1 LIRGECGGSIAG
13 NDQEAVGAGLKA
25 RSTQSASP
33 MTGTNHKDVLVDLTD
48 RTGPDTGDAPID
60 DRNLARPA
68 QAWAQTL
75 VWVPATKQSAYFARR
90 VAALNRRLGPLLAAL
105 DVSENPDEKLPEDMQ
120 WLRDNVRLVWVA
132 QSAVRESA
140 PALRRVPHVRTPAN
154 VVLPRVLAIAQDLL
168 AAIEYRYSDHA
179 FTSYMEAFQTVTGLN
194 MSELAL
200 MIPALK
206 LVALEEFTERAE
218 RVLAEP
224 KQPQRVSDLIG
235 SLRQLSEAPWKDLLE
250 SLIVFERVLA
260 ADPAGAYARMDFPSR
275 ELYRHTVA
283 HFATNSGGSELEIAQ
298 LAVDLAQRAMK
309 EHEPDPRLLWRR
321 SHVGYYLIGE
331 GADELRARA
340 GVRLP
345 LGERLQAFLRRH
357 PDEFYLGGIETL
369 TLLIVIAIMTPVY
382 NNFNSFLGRIF
393 AIILLL
399 LPCSQSAVEVMN
411 YLTTALLPARILPKL
426 DFSAGIPDDCVTM
439 VAVPSLLL
447 REKQVRRLVEDLE
460 VRYLGNRSRNLHFA
474 LLTDLPDSAE
484 TPNEDD
490 PLVELCEE
498 LIEALNQKYA
508 ADGFGGFAFFHRH
521 RAFNPRE
528 GVWMG
533 WERKRGKL
541 LDFNRLINGDFDSFP
556 VKVGDL
562 SLLPKVRFVLTL
574 DADTELPRG
583 TAHRLV
589 GAMAHPLNQA
599 IVDPRENLVVAG
611 YGILQPRV
619 GISVQSASMSRLANI
634 YSGQTGFDIYT
645 RATSDVYQDLK
656 GEGIFTGKGIYEVE
670 TLSRVLEHRFPRN
683 ALLSHDLIEGAYARA
698 GLVSDVEVIDD
709 YPSHYSAYNRRK
721 HRWVRGD
728 WQIVSWLAGRVPDE
742 AGRRV
747 PNPISFLS
755 RWKILDNLR
764 RSLVEPGIFLLFI
777 LGWTVLPGNP
787 LYWTLVTIAILFVPP
802 WFQFAFSVIRAL
814 VAGRFRPIGDA
825 AAALGATM
833 VSVFLTL
840 TFLAHQTL
848 ISADAVFRTFY
859 RQMVSGQRLL
869 EWETAA
875 EAEVEAGKRRFVDL
889 LLNWTPVVAL
899 LVGAVVYL
907 SHNHAV
913 RIAWPILFLWAFSK
927 PVSFWL
933 NRPPRPLHQKV
944 SATDRR
950 FLRRVALHTW
960 RYFATFSNQEHNW
973 LVPDNVQEEPAKIA
987 ARISPTNLGFLLNA
1001 WQVACEF
1008 GYLTVPQF
1016 IEQTVRTMDTVAR
1029 LPKERGH
1036 LYNWY
1041 STRTLEPDIPRFIST
1056 VDSGNLAAS
1065 LIALQGGCRTLL
1077 QQPLLKPALLEG
1089 YTDHLGALADLK
1101 IISRRTARSFEEQPE
1116 IPWLDRL
1123 LSPVELPPV
1132 SETSDDD
1139 ANWFAAQIRNLAE
1152 VVWQNVSDYMP
1163 WLLPEF
1169 APLRHDPALA
1179 PLDCDAISLA
1189 RLPDC
1194 IEQLRRQLEVAVT
1207 LGVEPSDVRQK
1218 LLLQL
1223 PAARLNSLRLVEL
1236 LRSIAVQCERLVRDM
1251 DFAFL
1256 LDPRRKILSI
1266 GYDAEAGKVHAACY
1280 DLLASEARIANFI
1293 AIAKD
1298 EIPQESWFL
1307 LSRSHVVA
1315 YGRPVLISWT
1325 GTMFEYLMPSVWMR
1339 SYPDTLLERS
1349 KEAAVLAQ
1357 QEYASK
1363 KGVPWGISECAFAK
1377 TDEQGTYNYR
1387 AFGIPQLA
1395 LQQDEDRLVVAPY
1408 ATMLALAIDPA
1419 AAIRNLRGMNK
1430 RGWLGKFGYYEAA
1443 DFTADVRPSR
1453 RQRYALVRS
1462 WMAHHQGMSL
1472 LAIANFLKS
1481 DVVQQWF
1488 RRDPRV
1494 QATELLLQERPV
1506 AHVAAAPRK
1515 KRRTKAAIQ

>member
-1 LIRGECGGSIAG
+1 MIS
-13 NDQEAVGAGLKA
+13 
-25 RSTQSASP
+25 
-33 MTGTNHKDVLVDLTD
+33 TNHRDVLVDTSD
-48 RTGPDTGDAPID
+48 RTEPDTVEA
-60 DRNLARPA
+60 PA
-68 QAWAQTL
+68 QHRDLAQSAKAWAHQL
-75 VWVPATKQSAYFARR
+75 VWVPATKQSAHFAQRLI
-90 VAALNRRLGPLLAAL
+90 ALNRRLNPLLAEL
-105 DVSENPDEKLPEDMQ
+105 DVPVDPDEKLPEDMQ
-120 WLRDNVRLVWVA
+120 WLRDNVRLVRVA
-132 QSAVRESA
+132 QNSVRESA
-140 PALRRVPHVRTPAN
+140 SALRRVPHVRTPAN

-168 AAIEYRYSDHA
+168 DAAGYRYSDHA
-179 FTSYMEAFQTVTGLN
+179 FTTYMEAFQTVTALN

-200 MIPALK
+200 LIPSLK

-218 RVLAEP
+218 KVLAAP
-224 KQPQRVSDLIG
+224 TQPQRVSDLIG
-235 SLRQLSEAPWKDLLE
+235 SLRELSEAPWKDLLE
-250 SLIVFERVLA
+250 PLIVFERVLA
-260 ADPAGAYARMDFPSR
+260 TDPALAYARMDFQSR

-283 HFATNSGGSELEIAQ
+283 HFAANSDCTELEIAQ
-298 LAVDLAQRAMK
+298 MAIDLGKRAAK
-309 EHEPDPRLLWRR
+309 EHEPDPRLIWRR
-321 SHVGYYLIGE
+321 SHVGYYLIDE

-345 LGERLQAFLRRH
+345 IGERFQAFLRRH

-382 NNFNSFLGRIF
+382 NSFNSFLGRIL

-399 LPCSQSAVEVMN
+399 LPCSQAAVEVMN
-411 YLTTALLPARILPKL
+411 YLTTALLHPRILPKL
-426 DFSAGIPDDCVTM
+426 DFSAGIPDDCVTI
-439 VAVPSLLL
+439 VAVPTLLL
-447 REKQVRRLVEDLE
+447 QEKQVRRLVEDLE
-460 VRYLGNRSRNLHFA
+460 VRYLGNMSRNLHFA
-474 LLTDLPDSAE
+474 LLTDLADSAE
-484 TPNEDD
+484 TPNEED
-490 PLVELCEE
+490 PLVDLCEE
-498 LIEALNQKYA
+498 LIVGLNKKYA
-508 ADGFGGFAFFHRH
+508 GNGFGTFALFHRH
-521 RAFNPRE
+521 RAYNPRE

-541 LDFNRLINGDFDSFP
+541 LDFNRFINGAYDSFP

-562 SLLPKVRFVLTL
+562 KLLPKVRFVLTL

-583 TAHRLV
+583 TANRLI
-589 GAMAHPLNQA
+589 GAMTHPLNQA
-599 IVDPRENLVVAG
+599 IVDPRENVVVAG

-709 YPSHYSAYNRRK
+709 YPSHYSAFNRRK

-777 LGWTVLPGNP
+777 LGWTVLPGTP
-787 LYWTLVTIAILFVPP
+787 LYWTLVTISILFVPP
-802 WFQFAFSVIRAL
+802 WFQFAFSVLRAL
-814 VAGRFRPIGDA
+814 LAGRFRPIRDA
-825 AAALGATM
+825 ATGLLATM

-840 TFLAHQTL
+840 TFLAHQTM

-859 RQMVSGQRLL
+859 RRLVSKQRLL

-875 EAEVEAGKRRFVDL
+875 EAEVETGKRRFVDA

-899 LVGAVVYL
+899 VVGVVVYF
-907 SHNHAV
+907 SHHHGLRVAL
-913 RIAWPILFLWAFSK
+913 PILFLWAFSK

-933 NRPPRPLHQKV
+933 NRPPRPLHQHA
-944 SATDRR
+944 SARDRR
-950 FLRRVALHTW
+950 FLRHIALYIW
-960 RYFATFSNQEHNW
+960 RYFATFSNEEHNW
-973 LVPDNVQEEPAKIA
+973 LIPDNVQEEPAKMA

-1001 WQVACEF
+1001 RQVACEL

-1016 IEQTVRTMDTVAR
+1016 VEQTTRTMETVER
-1029 LPKERGH
+1029 LKKERGH

-1041 STRTLEPDIPRFIST
+1041 GTRTLEPDLPRFIST

-1065 LIALQGGCRTLL
+1065 LISLKGGCLTLL

-1089 YTDHLGALADLK
+1089 YADHLCALAESK
-1101 IISRRTARSFEEQPE
+1101 VISKRIARSFEAQTET
-1116 IPWLDRL
+1116 PWLDRL
-1123 LSPVELPPV
+1123 LSPVELPP
-1132 SETSDDD
+1132 SDESSTD
-1139 ANWFAAQIRNLAE
+1139 ASWFAAQTANLTDQIRQTVN
-1152 VVWQNVSDYMP
+1152 DYMP

-1169 APLRHDPALA
+1169 EALRDDPALETLA
-1179 PLDCDAISLA
+1179 DCDAQPLA
-1189 RLPDC
+1189 RLPEC
-1194 IEQLRRQLEVAVT
+1194 IEQLRSKLEVAVT
-1207 LGVEPSDVRQK
+1207 LGVEPAELRQK

-1223 PAARLNSLRLVEL
+1223 PAARLNSLRLVEQ
-1236 LRSIAVQCERLVRDM
+1236 LRTIAAQSEKLFRDM

-1256 LDPRRKILSI
+1256 LDRRRKILSI
-1266 GYDAEAGKVHAACY
+1266 GYDAEAKKVHAACY
-1280 DLLASEARIANFI
+1280 DLLASEARIANFV
-1293 AIAKD
+1293 AIAKG

-1315 YGRPVLISWT
+1315 YDRPVLISWT
-1325 GTMFEYLMPSVWMR
+1325 GTMFEYLMPSLWMR

-1349 KEAAVLAQ
+1349 KEASVLAQ
-1357 QEYASK
+1357 QEYASSK
-1363 KGVPWGISECAFAK
+1363 HIPWGISECAFAK

-1387 AFGIPQLA
+1387 AFGVPELA

-1408 ATMLALAIDPA
+1408 ATMLALAIDPG
-1419 AAIRNLRGMNK
+1419 AAISNLRWMRK
-1430 RGWLGKFGYYEAA
+1430 RGWFGKFGYYEAA
-1443 DFTADVRPSR
+1443 DFTRDVRPR
-1453 RQRYALVRS
+1453 HQRFALVRS
-1462 WMAHHQGMSL
+1462 WMVHHHGMSL

-1481 DVVQQWF
+1481 GVVQQWF
-1488 RRDPRV
+1488 RHDPRV
-1494 QATELLLQERPV
+1494 QATELLSQERPV
-1506 AHVAAAPRK
+1506 AHVASAPKK
-1515 KRRTKAAIQ
+1515 KRRAKSASR

>member
-1 LIRGECGGSIAG
+1 MIS
-13 NDQEAVGAGLKA
+13 
-25 RSTQSASP
+25 
-33 MTGTNHKDVLVDLTD
+33 TNHRDVLVDTTD
-48 RTGPDTGDAPID
+48 RTEPDTVEAPAN
-60 DRNLARPA
+60 DRDLAQSAR
-68 QAWAQTL
+68 AWAQTL
-75 VWVPATKQSAYFARR
+75 VWVPATKQSAHFAERLT
-90 VAALNRRLGPLLAAL
+90 ALNRRLNPLLAEL
-105 DVSENPDEKLPEDMQ
+105 DVPASPDEKLAEDMQ
-120 WLRDNVRLVWVA
+120 WLRDNVRLVRVA

-140 PALRRVPHVRTPAN
+140 PALRRVPHVRTSVN
-154 VVLPRVLAIAQDLL
+154 VVLPRVLAIAEDLL
-168 AAIEYRYSDHA
+168 AATEYRYSDHA
-179 FTSYMEAFQTVTGLN
+179 FTAYMEAFQTVTGLN
-194 MSELAL
+194 MSELSL
-200 MIPALK
+200 LIPALK

-218 RVLAEP
+218 KVLATP
-224 KQPQRVSDLIG
+224 AAPQRVSDLIG
-235 SLRQLSEAPWKDLLE
+235 SLRELSEAPWKDLLE

-260 ADPAGAYARMDFPSR
+260 ADPAGAYARMDFQSR

-283 HFATNSGGSELEIAQ
+283 HFAAHSDCTELEIAQ
-298 LAVDLAQRAMK
+298 LAIDLGQRAK
-309 EHEPDPRLLWRR
+309 NDHEPDPRLVWRR

-331 GADELRARA
+331 GANELRARA

-345 LGERLQAFLRRH
+345 IGERVQAFLRRH

-369 TLLIVIAIMTPVY
+369 TFLIVLAIMTPVY
-382 NNFNSFLGRIF
+382 NNFNSFLGRIC
-393 AIILLL
+393 AIILLLL

-411 YLTTALLPARILPKL
+411 YLTTALLPPRILPKL

-439 VAVPSLLL
+439 VAVPTLLL
-447 REKQVRRLVEDLE
+447 HEKQVRRLVEELE
-460 VRYLGNRSRNLHFA
+460 VRYLGNMSRNLHFA

-484 TPNEDD
+484 TPNEDN
-490 PLVELCEE
+490 PLVELCEK
-498 LIEALNQKYA
+498 LIADLNKKYA
-508 ADGFGGFAFFHRH
+508 ANGLGSFALFHRH
-521 RAFNPRE
+521 RSFNPRE

-541 LDFNRLINGDFDSFP
+541 LDFNRLIKGDFDSFP

-562 SLLPKVRFVLTL
+562 SLLPRVRFVVTL

-589 GAMAHPLNQA
+589 GAMTHPLNQA
-599 IVDPRENLVVAG
+599 IVDPRENIVVAG

-619 GISVQSASMSRLANI
+619 GISVQSASLSRLANI

-764 RSLVEPGIFLLFI
+764 RSLVEPWIFLLFI
-777 LGWTVLPGNP
+777 LGWTVLPGSP

-802 WFQFAFSVIRAL
+802 WFQFAFSVVRSL
-814 VAGRFRPIGDA
+814 MAGRLRPIGDA
-825 AAALGATM
+825 AAGLGATM

-859 RQMVSGQRLL
+859 RRLISRQRLL

-875 EAEVEAGKRRFVDL
+875 EAEVETGKRRFVDA

-899 LVGAVVYL
+899 IVGVVVYFAHHRGL
-907 SHNHAV
+907 RVAL
-913 RIAWPILFLWAFSK
+913 PILILWAFSK

-933 NRPPRPLHQKV
+933 NRPPRPLHQNA

-950 FLRRVALHTW
+950 FLRRVALHIW

-973 LVPDNVQEEPAKIA
+973 LIPDNVQEEPAKIA

-1001 WQVACEF
+1001 RQVACEF

-1016 IEQTVRTMDTVAR
+1016 VEQTVRTLDTVAR

-1041 STRTLEPDIPRFIST
+1041 STRTLEPDHPRFIST

-1065 LIALQGGCRTLL
+1065 LISLKGGCQALL

-1089 YTDHLGALADLK
+1089 YADHLCALAELNVIPK
-1101 IISRRTARSFEEQPE
+1101 RVARSFEAQTE
-1116 IPWLDRL
+1116 IPWLYRL
-1123 LSPVELPPV
+1123 LSPVELPVPAE
-1132 SETSDDD
+1132 SPADDD
-1139 ANWFAAQIRNLAE
+1139 ASWFAAQTRNLAE
-1152 VVWQNVSDYMP
+1152 QVRQNVSDYLP

-1169 APLRHDPALA
+1169 EPLRNDPALT
-1179 PLDCDAISLA
+1179 PLSDCDAIPLA
-1189 RLPDC
+1189 RLPEC
-1194 IEQLRRQLEVAVT
+1194 VEQLRRQLEVAVT
-1207 LGVEPSDVRQK
+1207 LGVEPLDLREQ
-1218 LLLQL
+1218 LLIQL
-1223 PAARLNSLRLVEL
+1223 PAARLNSLRLVEQ
-1236 LRSIAVQCERLVRDM
+1236 LRSIAVQCEQLIGDM

-1256 LDPRRKILSI
+1256 LDRRRKILSI
-1266 GYDAEAGKVHAACY
+1266 GYDAEAAKVHAACY

-1325 GTMFEYLMPSVWMR
+1325 GTMFEYLMPSLWMR
-1339 SYPDTLLERS
+1339 SYPNTLLERS

-1357 QEYASK
+1357 QEYAASRH
-1363 KGVPWGISECAFAK
+1363 VPWGISECAFAK
-1377 TDEQGTYNYR
+1377 VEEQGVYGYR

-1408 ATMLALAIDPA
+1408 ATMLALAIDPS
-1419 AAIRNLRGMNK
+1419 AAIRNLRWMNK
-1430 RGWLGKFGYYEAA
+1430 RGWFGKFGYYEAA

-1462 WMAHHQGMSL
+1462 WMVHHHGMSL

-1506 AHVAAAPRK
+1506 AHVAAAPQK
-1515 KRRTKAAIQ
+1515 KRRTKVRS